1 MIGGRAKNR
10 RIHEA
15 NWCGSDARQRS
26 FRRSVCRRR
35 RSRVRPSLPCARTIL
50 RVAAAPVQDAAMLE
64 LPLTLAGQGWHHEA
78 CAAAASARAGFG
90 RDFRSRLFGT
100 ERICALVVS
109 PVRARSCSP
118 ASERGGRSPQERAKR
133 AGNQRAVSPVR
144 ACSCSPASER
154 GGQSP
159 QERASGHT
167 TLENMLY
174 TFGVRQT
181 RGNRR

>member
-1 MIGGRAKNR
+1 M
-10 RIHEA
+10 
-15 NWCGSDARQRS
+15 
-26 FRRSVCRRR
+26 
-35 RSRVRPSLPCARTIL
+35 LPCARIIL

-78 CAAAASARAGFG
+78 CAAAASARADFG
-90 RDFRSRLFGT
+90 RDFRLRLFGT

-109 PVRARSCSP
+109 LVRAR
-118 ASERGGRSPQERAKR
+118 
-133 AGNQRAVSPVR
+133 
-144 ACSCSPASER
+144 SCSPASER